1 MAKRA
6 TDRIKLQGVT
16 ISYPKIFEP
25 EENMSGKVQYS
36 AQFVIPKNHPQL
48 KELQEKV
55 LKVAKEAFPKLPLK
69 NLKIGLKNNDTE
81 TKSDGTVKSEAD
93 PRLKGTFYF
102 NANADVKRQP
112 QVVDRRLRV
121 VTDDSGLYAGCKVNA
136 SISIFSYEV
145 RNEKGGVI
153 SQGVGFGLGNI
164 QVVETGERWDGRRNA
179 NEEFEVLDEDEV
191 ETGATAD
198 AVATEEATSG
208 EGDDLPWN

>member
-1 MAKRA
+1 MLKS
-6 TDRIKLQGVT
+6 VT
-16 ISYPKIFEP
+16 ISYPKLFEA
-25 EENMSGKVQYS
+25 EESMSGKLQYS
-36 AQFVIPKNHPQL
+36 AQFVLPKNHPQL

-55 LKVAKEAFPKLPLK
+55 LKVAKEAFPKIPLK

-81 TKSDGTVKSEAD
+81 TRSDGTIKSEAD
-93 PRLKGTFYF
+93 PRLKGTFFF
-102 NANADVKRQP
+102 NANADVKRPP

-121 VTDDSGLYAGCKVNA
+121 VTDDSGVYAGCKVNA
-136 SISIFSYEV
+136 SVSIFSYEA
-145 RNEKGGVI
+145 RNDKGAII

-198 AVATEEATSG
+198 AVETEGASEG
-208 EGDDLPWN
+208 GDDLPWN